1 MGQSQGMP
9 MYDPDAEITIAA
21 TIEEVNEE
29 GGDRGMIG
37 THLVVKADEE
47 TLDVHLGPSTYLADQ
62 GFVFDK
68 GDHIEL
74 TGSKVKEDDATF
86 LIARE
91 VKKGDKLLTLRDE
104 QGRPAWAGMGGTHQ
118 GHQGKGRY

>member
-1 MGQSQGMP
+1 

-29 GGDRGMIG
+29 SGDRGMIG
-37 THLVVKADEE
+37 THLVVKADEG

-62 GFVFDK
+62 GFVFNK
-68 GDHIEL
+68 GDRIEL
-74 TGSKVKEDDATF
+74 TGSKVKQEDATF

-104 QGRPAWAGMGGTHQ
+104 QGRPAWAGMGGRHQ
-118 GHQGKGRY
+118 GGQGKGRY